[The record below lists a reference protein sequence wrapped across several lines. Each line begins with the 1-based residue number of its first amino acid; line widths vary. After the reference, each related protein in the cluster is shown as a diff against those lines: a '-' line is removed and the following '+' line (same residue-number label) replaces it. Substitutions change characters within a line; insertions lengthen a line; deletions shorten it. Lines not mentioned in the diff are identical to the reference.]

1 MKKIREIIQ
10 RVSYILDSRE
20 RRKLLPLVVLTLI
33 GSAFELIGVTVF
45 MPLIQI
51 IMQPDS
57 VIKSN
62 KYLYCAYSKF
72 HFTNTTYFMVAIC
85 VAIILIYVIK
95 NVFLIWQKKVIYQYS
110 FDVQKHM
117 AT

>member
-57 VIKSN
+57 VIKTIARRQP
-62 KYLYCAYSKF
+62 LRVAVL
-72 HFTNTTYFMVAIC
+72 FTS
-85 VAIILIYVIK
+85 
-95 NVFLIWQKKVIYQYS
+95 Q
-110 FDVQKHM
+110 
-117 AT
+117 